1 MESLIARLM
10 DNDRDLH
17 YGRVLANS
25 WNFFLEKKDDKEYP
39 DKTVMFLKGQV
50 IGNLAML
57 FEVHLISS
65 GEYINL
71 IDEVFNTGR
80 DIE

>member
-17 YGRVLANS
+17 YGKILADD
-25 WNFFLEKKDDKEYP
+25 WRYFLEKKDDPSVPKSS
-39 DKTVMFLKGQV
+39 VCFLQGKVCG
-50 IGNLAML
+50 ILAML
-57 FEVHLISS
+57 FEVHLIEA
-65 GEYINL
+65 GEHINL

-80 DIE
+80 CV